1 MGVRGTGEGQG
12 QPMSHVLYLFFSWDK
27 LAERVCML
35 PQVLLVTIA
44 NGDLSGSRG
53 RHELMEVGSA
63 FLTLLALLEKPCS
76 GNLWALFNKC
86 FFDPRLPRTG
96 CENTRLAKW
105 GDYLSDEGS
114 MTCHHK

>member
-1 MGVRGTGEGQG
+1 MQEITAGGGVGGEGQG
-12 QPMSHVLYLFFSWDK
+12 QPTMSHVLCLFFFLGQ
-27 LAERVCML
+27 LAKRVCRL
-35 PQVLLVTIA
+35 PQVSLITIT

-86 FFDPRLPRTG
+86 FFDPRLPWTR
-96 CENTRLAKW
+96 CENTQLAKW
-105 GDYLSDEGS
+105 GGYLSDEA
-114 MTCHHK
+114 M